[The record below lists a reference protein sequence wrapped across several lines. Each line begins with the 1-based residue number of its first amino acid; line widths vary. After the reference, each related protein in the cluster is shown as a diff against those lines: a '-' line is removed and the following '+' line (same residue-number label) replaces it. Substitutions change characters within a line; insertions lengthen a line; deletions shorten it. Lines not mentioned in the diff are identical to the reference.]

1 MEQVTAYK
9 TVDGKIFDTQ
19 EEANKHEKELYE
31 IKIFN
36 TKEKYVREKLINSCY
51 GHLFVNEFAAR
62 KYTNI
67 YPDSPLV
74 HVLIKNSDMVRDI
87 LDYLDTI
94 K

>member
-19 EEANKHEKELYE
+19 EEANKHEKDLYE
-31 IKIFN
+31 IKIFK
-36 TKEKYVREKLINSCY
+36 TKEKYVREKLIDSCY

-74 HVLIKNSDMVRDI
+74 NVLIKNSDMVKEI
-87 LDYLDTI
+87 LDHLKTI